1 MGSLTRRRWILA
13 LAVSACIFYFLFLF
27 TSSKRNIDGLN
38 DATLDHS
45 RQYSIKYQAIIDPN
59 VSYSNVALARTGPIE
74 SNEQKRSQQEYV
86 LKQRLPRALI
96 IGTMKS
102 GTTALIKILGLHP
115 KVKIVYQELHFFSH
129 DDNYMRGFE
138 YYRHQMPYSY
148 PDQITIEKSPDY
160 FRSRPAKE
168 RIYRFNRN
176 IKLIL
181 TVRHPVKRAISHY
194 RHYSER
200 YPISESFQ
208 EYVTDDTTGELDIDY
223 TMLNVSLYAKHLRKW
238 YEYFPKS
245 QIHIVDG
252 EKLITDPLEE
262 IIYVENFLNL
272 EHAITNDNLRYDE
285 EKGFYCMREN
295 IHKNFD
301 CLPKAKGGMPK
312 PYVSPEFEQK
322 LNEFFRPYNS
332 EFAKL
337 VGRKFSWSD

>member
-1 MGSLTRRRWILA
+1 MRRTARRRWILA
-13 LAVSACIFYFLFLF
+13 LAVFACILYFSPLCT
-27 TSSKRNIDGLN
+27 TSKGNSNSLSDG
-38 DATLDHS
+38 TLDQS
-45 RQYSIKYQAIIDPN
+45 RQYSMKNQEIKDPN
-59 VSYSNVALARTGPIE
+59 VSYSNVALARTGTIE
-74 SNEQKRSQQEYV
+74 KVERKRSHQEYV
-86 LKQRLPRALI
+86 MKQRLPRALI

-102 GTTALIKILGLHP
+102 GTTALIQILGLHP
-115 KVKIVYQELHFFSH
+115 KVKIVNQELHFFSH
-129 DDNYMRGFE
+129 DDNYIRGLE

-148 PDQITIEKSPDY
+148 RDQITIEKSPDY
-160 FRSRPAKE
+160 FRSPLAKE
-168 RIYRFNRN
+168 RIYRFNQS

-200 YPISESFQ
+200 HPVMESF
-208 EYVTDDTTGELDIDY
+208 EAYVTDDTNRELDLAN
-223 TMLNVSLYAKHLRKW
+223 TMLNVSLYAENLRKW

-252 EKLITDPLEE
+252 DRLITDPLEE
-262 IIYVENFLNL
+262 IVDVENFLNL
-272 EHAITNDNLRYDE
+272 EHSITKDNLKYDQ
-285 EKGFYCMREN
+285 EKGFYCMRKN
-295 IHKNFD
+295 IHTNFD
-301 CLPKAKGGMPK
+301 CLPKDKGGMPK